1 MLTAFEAAARHQSFS
16 RAARELNLTQ
26 GAISRQVT
34 ALEHQLDVKL
44 FGRSGK
50 GVELTDVGRTYA
62 SDIQAVL
69 AALRSASINA
79 ISKPFSRTLNLAIL
93 PTFGTRWLMPRFPG
107 FLEKHPDIT
116 VNFVTRLSKFDFE
129 AENIDAAIHFGSMDW
144 PETECTFLMG
154 EESIPVCSPD
164 LLGQKEKIAIADVIE
179 LPLLHLETRP
189 NAWENWFS
197 MNDLSMPANTG
208 GMLFEQFS
216 IITQAAVA
224 GVGVALL
231 PMFLIRKELDRGE
244 LVALSDKPYTDEQ
257 GYYLVTPVEKVD
269 YAPVVAFREWL
280 IAAINLGE

>member
-1 MLTAFEAAARHQSFS
+1 MLAAFDAAARHESFS

-34 ALEHQLDVKL
+34 ALEHQLEVQL

-50 GVELTDVGRTYA
+50 GVELTEVGRSYA
-62 SDIQAVL
+62 VDIQAVL
-69 AALRSASINA
+69 AALRSASVKA
-79 ISKPFSRTLNLAIL
+79 ISSPFSHTLNLAIL

-129 AENIDAAIHFGSMDW
+129 TENIDAAIHFGSMDW

-164 LLGQKEKIAIADVIE
+164 LLDRKEQIALTDVIE

-189 NAWENWFS
+189 NAWQNWFS
-197 MNDLSMPANTG
+197 MNQLRVPANTS

-224 GVGVALL
+224 GIGVALL

-244 LVALSDKPYTDEQ
+244 LVALSDKPYTDDQ

-280 IAAINLGE
+280 DVTIDRGK